1 MIGKVTTT
9 SNLKPDRGDI
19 NTDIGYKFGDD
30 VGLSTDTKATDSIT
44 PLPGGVGSLTIA
56 MLTYHTIE
64 TASRRSVWLS
74 SCPQG
79 SHDYCRQNAGFT
91 HD

>member
-30 VGLSTDTKATDSIT
+30 VGLNTDTKATDSIT

-56 MLTYHTIE
+56 MLTYHTVE
-64 TASRRSVWLS
+64 TASCRSGWLS
-74 SCPQG
+74 SGPQS
-79 SHDYCRQNAGFT
+79 SHDYCRQNAAFRY
-91 HD
+91 D